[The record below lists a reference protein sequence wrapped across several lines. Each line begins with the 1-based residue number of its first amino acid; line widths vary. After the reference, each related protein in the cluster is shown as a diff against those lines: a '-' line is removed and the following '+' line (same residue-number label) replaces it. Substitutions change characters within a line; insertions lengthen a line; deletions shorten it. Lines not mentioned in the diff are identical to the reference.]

1 MLASP
6 IKTLLPATVSLK
18 NCGNLKTLLSLFLR
32 LNFFQDEWSSGL
44 MGARS
49 VCGHVGFVF
58 GKDNKVI
65 KVSFSHT
72 KSHSNSSV
80 SWLPIL
86 PEGYQYSQP
95 HPTQPLCP
103 NLALWLWRCLDAG
116 ILAHHSLP
124 FHQCCSWSHLCCRL
138 GLNSLKEELQFQ
150 WIPRRWGF
158 VPGYDNG
165 FIGMGWA
172 FTARPGWLSPPG
184 LAFQIYFAH
193 GWVSTQETTSIKRGV
208 REILRC

>member
-1 MLASP
+1 
-6 IKTLLPATVSLK
+6 
-18 NCGNLKTLLSLFLR
+18 
-32 LNFFQDEWSSGL
+32 

-158 VPGYDNG
+158 VPCTPFPIWNQSVVPCPVLT
-165 FIGMGWA
+165 IA
-172 FTARPGWLSPPG
+172 SWLAYRFLRRQVRWSG
-184 LAFQIYFAH
+184 ILTSWRIFH
-193 GWVSTQETTSIKRGV
+193 SLLWSTQPNKGFGIVNKAEVDVFLKHSSFLMMQRMLAIWSLKS
-208 REILRC
+208 LPFLNPA